1 MSSRTG
7 LQLAKHLKRRWLREK
22 DVVEEGGSEWK
33 GKRET
38 QIQQGDVFIKAL
50 IDGERS
56 QY

>member
-1 MSSRTG
+1 MQQNQVTASKASEET
-7 LQLAKHLKRRWLREK
+7 WLREK
-22 DVVEEGGSEWK
+22 DVVEEGGSGWK